1 MRLNRKIRIGAALV
15 ALALLL
21 LGLVT
26 ITRRLQ
32 PDAPPTTVAGNT
44 NANTVAEAGN
54 TVAAP
59 ASSGRI
65 ARARQNIPERSI
77 VTPEML
83 EFRDARPG
91 EESGGFVTDAN
102 AQAVGFVTSRP
113 IAAGREVRQAD
124 LLGHISDVGVAGA
137 LLPGRRAM
145 ILPIGGKSTLHDLVR
160 IGDRVDIVA
169 SFEQQEA
176 RVVAEDVRVLAVD
189 VFGSDYPPVKIAMR
203 GDYKAPA
210 RAVSSANPP
219 SPAGSAAGA
228 GGAPNPDAPAGQ
240 QPIAGAPAAGAP
252 AGPEPTPTQGPPP
265 ARPEAALTIEV
276 TPQQATDIALTQSAG
291 QNIDFLLRART
302 EPRVP
307 TPGGPGA
314 LGAPGSGGVTL
325 ASGESRSATFS
336 TRDRLAPNA
345 ARARKPAA
353 SPGSGAAS
361 AGRAPSRN
369 ASSQSSGGA
378 SGPIRRGRSRSGGG
392 SDYFPPALPDVP
404 PPSRSIPPANPNAGL
419 PVFGPSTPGAPSRP
433 SKPAL
438 SPTYDIPIVAGNKVL
453 RVDTVRRPPANR

>member
-32 PDAPPTTVAGNT
+32 PDAPLASTAGNT
-44 NANTVAEAGN
+44 SANAVAQAGSTVAP
-54 TVAAP
+54 P
-59 ASSGRI
+59 ASSGRV
-65 ARARQNIPERSI
+65 AVARQNIPERSI
-77 VTPEML
+77 VTSEML
-83 EFRDARPG
+83 QFRDARPG
-91 EESGGFVTDAN
+91 EESTTLVTDPN

-145 ILPIGGKSTLHDLVR
+145 ILPIGNKATLHDLVR

-176 RVVAEDVRVLAVD
+176 RVIAEDVRVLAVD

-210 RAVSSANPP
+210 RSVSAANPP
-219 SPAGSAAGA
+219 SPAGSAAPA
-228 GGAPNPDAPAGQ
+228 GGQPNPDAPAGQ
-240 QPIAGAPAAGAP
+240 QPASGAPAAGAP
-252 AGPEPTPTQGPPP
+252 ATGPEPTPTQGPPP
-265 ARPEAALTIEV
+265 ARPEASLTIEV
-276 TPQQATDIALTQSAG
+276 TPQQATDIALTQAAG

-307 TPGGPGA
+307 APGGPGT

-325 ASGESRSATFS
+325 ASGEGRSATFT

-345 ARARKPAA
+345 ARARKPATPA
-353 SPGSGAAS
+353 GSGAGT
-361 AGRAPSRN
+361 AGRVPARN
-369 ASSQSSGGA
+369 ASASGQSSGGA
-378 SGPIRRGRSRSGGG
+378 SGSIGRGRSRSGGG
-392 SDYFPPALPDVP
+392 SNYFPPTLPDVP

-419 PVFGPSTPGAPSRP
+419 PVFGPNTPNTPSRP
-433 SKPAL
+433 TL